1 MSSLITYLHSHYWRA
16 VRTAIQTFAA
26 VVVAAWLSNGSSH
39 GITALYD
46 SLRTNWDNAA
56 GTALLAF
63 LAAVGWKPGLVGG
76 KGDPQD
82 PTLAAH
88 HLEGHA

>member
-1 MSSLITYLHSHYWRA
+1 MTVLVYLRSHYWRA
-16 VRTAIQTFAA
+16 IRTAIQTFLA

-46 SLRTNWDNAA
+46 ALRGNWDNAA

-82 PTLAAH
+82 PSLPATH
-88 HLEGHA
+88 